1 MRSKKNDSTNEKNSY
16 DLSISD
22 LMAALCCIFIIF
34 FAFGI
39 NKLNSE
45 RKIVEAEKGNLENE
59 LKELK
64 RQTGIASEYRLNQ
77 KKLYE
82 KIYNT
87 FANELEEWGAEIE
100 PTKGTVLI
108 RFTKDSMMFAKDDSN
123 LTENFKQVL
132 SDFFPRLIQILQSP
146 EYSESIEEIRI
157 EGHTAVDNNLT
168 RKDDY
173 ETGMKL
179 SQKRTREV
187 LYYCLN
193 TIPEYRDEV
202 QKNII
207 AVGYSNSRPA
217 EEVAKTR
224 RVEFNIRTRAEN
236 IIDKLKSE

>member
-1 MRSKKNDSTNEKNSY
+1 
-16 DLSISD
+16 
-22 LMAALCCIFIIF
+22 
-34 FAFGI
+34 
-39 NKLNSE
+39 
-45 RKIVEAEKGNLENE
+45 
-59 LKELK
+59 
-64 RQTGIASEYRLNQ
+64 
-77 KKLYE
+77 
-82 KIYNT
+82 
-87 FANELEEWGAEIE
+87 
-100 PTKGTVLI
+100 
-108 RFTKDSMMFAKDDSN
+108 MFAKDDSN